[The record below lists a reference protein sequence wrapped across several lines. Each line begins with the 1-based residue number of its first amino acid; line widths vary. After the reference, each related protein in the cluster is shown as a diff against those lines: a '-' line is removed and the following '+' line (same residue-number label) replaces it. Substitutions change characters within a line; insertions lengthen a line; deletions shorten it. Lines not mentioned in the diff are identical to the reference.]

1 MSLDSSK
8 FKDDISVINGNSKIK
23 KVITILYLERVD
35 VLITKSYPNIK

>member
-35 VLITKSYPNIK
+35 VLIIKSYPNVK

>member
-35 VLITKSYPNIK
+35 VLITKSYPNVK